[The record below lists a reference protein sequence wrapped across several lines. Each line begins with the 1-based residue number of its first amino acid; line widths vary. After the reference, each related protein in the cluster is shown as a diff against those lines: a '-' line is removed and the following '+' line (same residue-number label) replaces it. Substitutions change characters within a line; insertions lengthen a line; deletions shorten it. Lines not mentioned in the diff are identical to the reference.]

1 MHPCDLATVKYHGG
15 LLPWVMYPCDLATL
29 WYITGVC
36 YISYVAVWRL
46 SSAKNVKLKIS
57 EEATSSL
64 HCAQHWMFAPCATQS
79 RTDVHCQPWVPDPT
93 AHAYTFVQLE

>member
-1 MHPCDLATVKYHGG
+1 MHPCDLAT
-15 LLPWVMYPCDLATL
+15 P
-29 WYITGVC
+29 WYITRVC

-64 HCAQHWMFAPCATQS
+64 HCAQGIFDHRMFASCATQS

-93 AHAYTFVQLE
+93 AHAYTFVPLK